1 MFGELIMAYY
11 KYDIDAGG
19 HQKQQMQLRG
29 PIERVELER
38 SLARYR
44 GICGDKWD

>member
-1 MFGELIMAYY
+1 MAYY
-11 KYDIDAGG
+11 KYDIDAGVEM
-19 HQKQQMQLRG
+19 QQMQPRG
-29 PIERVELER
+29 PMERVELER

>member
-1 MFGELIMAYY
+1 MAYY
-11 KYDIDAGG
+11 KYDIDVGVE
-19 HQKQQMQLRG
+19 KKQMQLRG
-29 PIERVELER
+29 PMERVELER